1 MKINIDIECTPEEAR
16 SFLGLPDLG
25 PVNEMMVEEMGKR
38 MQANMDSLDP
48 DVLMRQWTSFGGQMT
63 EQFMGM
69 MRQAAAAPSSDAKK

>member
-1 MKINIDIECTPEEAR
+1 MKIIMNIECTPEEAR

-25 PVNEMMVEEMGKR
+25 PVNDMMVEEMSKR

-69 MRQAAAAPSSDAKK
+69 MRQAAATPSSDTKK